1 VTDVQQGQRDV
12 AQGSTTLTLAI
23 EGMTCG
29 ACAARIERKLNNLDG
44 VTASVNYA
52 SERARVIFERPIPT
66 ETVVE
71 TVESIGF
78 GAEVV
83 DPEAKVDT
91 QIDDLNKRVRSL
103 WIRLIVAGAIFMP
116 LGDASILFW
125 LEPSFRFPGWQ
136 FLLIAFAAPVVT
148 WCAWPFY
155 QAAWKNAKHGNAS
168 MDTLVS
174 IGVIAATLWSL
185 FAMFWLDTGHQETNI
200 NLRHLPPGAIYLD
213 VAAGVITFLLA
224 GRLFEAISKRR
235 SGNALRSLMALGAK
249 EVVIIDSKGSEHLIS
264 VDELDVGDRF
274 IVRPGETVATDGE
287 IERGTCSIDAS
298 MMTGESVPIDV
309 GPGDLVTGGTIAV
322 GGQLLVVATAVG
334 RDTQLS
340 QMIQLV
346 EEAQNQKAA
355 VQRLA
360 DRISN
365 VFVPIVI
372 GIALATLIAWL
383 LTGAS
388 TQRSFS
394 AALSVLII
402 ACPCALGLATPTA
415 LMVASGQGARLGIFF
430 KGFLALEISRD
441 IDTVILDKTG
451 TLTQGRMEVTNV
463 LALDGHTEPEILALA
478 ASIEQSS
485 EHHIGR
491 SIVSRAK
498 EDGLELASVE
508 EFSSTP
514 GFGVAGTIDGHRI
527 EIKRSSS
534 SAQTLPPLF
543 TTASVALEAEGRTV
557 VTVSVDALIVGAIAL
572 SDSARETAREAVQD
586 LHALGLRCV
595 LLTGD
600 NEATARSI
608 ANSVG
613 IDDVVAEAL
622 PTTKVEVIRAE
633 QMAGHSIAMVGDGVN
648 DGPALATADLGM
660 AIGSGTDVAINA
672 AGIIIVR
679 DDLRVIATAIDLS
692 RKTLRTIKGN
702 LIWAFGYNV
711 AAIPLAAFG
720 LLNPLIAGAA
730 MAVSSAFVVWNS
742 SRLRHVGRG

>member
-1 VTDVQQGQRDV
+1 MTDVQQGQRDV